1 VNNPTTSPLVPAGS
15 VPITSWAAYE
25 QAAANNMRRFGFP
38 DAAVTPSG
46 ADGGIDV
53 RASGAV
59 AQVKARSTATPRP
72 EVQQLHGIASA
83 EGKLG
88 VFFSLNGYTAG
99 AIEWAES
106 RVALFVLEST
116 GTARPVGALAE
127 GLMNRAVAV
136 AVGPDETLGALL
148 SQAEELGSLSS
159 RLLVHLAPG
168 DVGIADGRA
177 LAEMIAATID
187 KPLRVITAD
196 QLRSDS
202 HIEVRL
208 LQRLVTGQVI
218 YLEQVE
224 LFRTEPLQLLLA
236 AFCNQL
242 LLRPSDETIADVVG
256 HEMLARVQLLVS
268 DARDRRV
275 RVPHIL
281 FSGPAGHGKTALA
294 GVVANMMGGKL
305 IITNSS
311 VLKKVS
317 DLQSLLARTEGRTVI
332 FIDEIHRL
340 PSAVEE
346 VMNEALEGGT
356 MSIVLGAGSSTRA
369 LQVTLPPTLF
379 IGATTEP
386 GALSQALR
394 DRFGAQFTVEPR
406 SPDELVSLVERV
418 WDRAELAY
426 EDGAAALVAE
436 RSMGIPWRARHLALR
451 LVRVETKR
459 AKLRTTLTADH
470 LSAVLDNLAFDDE
483 GFTGTDWLLQDTG
496 LGDTT
501 FRSGPHGSLPSV
513 SMIASTSIP
522 WTRGSDARD
531 GLGPLGKAF
540 LHTVVMPRLHSRN
553 VTMLRWEVRDAPLIC

>member
-1 VNNPTTSPLVPAGS
+1 
-15 VPITSWAAYE
+15 
-25 QAAANNMRRFGFP
+25 
-38 DAAVTPSG
+38 
-46 ADGGIDV
+46 
-53 RASGAV
+53 
-59 AQVKARSTATPRP
+59 
-72 EVQQLHGIASA
+72 
-83 EGKLG
+83 
-88 VFFSLNGYTAG
+88 
-99 AIEWAES
+99 
-106 RVALFVLEST
+106 
-116 GTARPVGALAE
+116 
-127 GLMNRAVAV
+127 MNRAVAV

-268 DARDRRV
+268 DARDRQRV

-356 MSIVLGAGSSTRA
+356 MSIVLGAGSST
-369 LQVTLPPTLF
+369 
-379 IGATTEP
+379 
-386 GALSQALR
+386 
-394 DRFGAQFTVEPR
+394 PR
-406 SPDELVSLVERV
+406 SAGDIASH
-418 WDRAELAY
+418 
-426 EDGAAALVAE
+426 ALHW
-436 RSMGIPWRARHLALR
+436 GHHRARSTLASLAR
-451 LVRVETKR
+451 PVRCSVHRRTSVTRR
-459 AKLRTTLTADH
+459 AGVPCRA
-470 LSAVLDNLAFDDE
+470 
-483 GFTGTDWLLQDTG
+483 GM
-496 LGDTT
+496 
-501 FRSGPHGSLPSV
+501 GPG
-513 SMIASTSIP
+513 
-522 WTRGSDARD
+522 
-531 GLGPLGKAF
+531 
-540 LHTVVMPRLHSRN
+540 
-553 VTMLRWEVRDAPLIC
+553 